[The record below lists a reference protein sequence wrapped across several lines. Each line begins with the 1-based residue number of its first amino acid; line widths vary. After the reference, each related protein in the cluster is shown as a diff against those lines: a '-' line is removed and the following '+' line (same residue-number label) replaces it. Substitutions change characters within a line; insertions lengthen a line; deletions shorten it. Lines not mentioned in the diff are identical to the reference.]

1 LLVIVAGGGYWGVTW
16 CWKTVEKWLE
26 PKYITV
32 QSQTEAMGK
41 LQNLLAKVQGDDKA
55 LADSVATLETDIAW
69 MESEEA
75 KETARWFMTSELDR
89 RGLWQLAVPREMDA
103 AKRHLALLP
112 SLQGEERTKLLT
124 QVHHFAQKLE
134 AIGHENDALEM
145 YRELLDVV
153 DPSDTAILVPVLR
166 TAVELEERKGNDRG
180 MLSLIQRI
188 HDRDLS
194 SQLVLPEDVRTMA
207 KLLLKEND
215 SSRRLDGHGTSKSLQ
230 KVRSLLENAQLT
242 SCPEWGALLLSELS
256 DRIADI
262 TTEQIPA
269 TIHTLETA
277 LGCFRASGDEMKFAP
292 ETMLALAKLNVTL
305 GDMEKA
311 RLWLDR
317 TEGAA
322 MTLGVDQP
330 RILPGGSIK
339 EDVKAVQ
346 EGCEKRLQ
354 EIARLTELQKS
365 LRDGDAYLKA
375 EQWDQVL
382 LVAPRTM
389 QMAKAIGVFTDG
401 YLPAAQAQ
409 VAKAYEGQKKW
420 ESASDAYEK
429 IIRLYDQLSSD
440 DQKSLEANLKSIGS
454 PEFYKAIHQN
464 LANCYRKQDRITK
477 SKEILQK
484 IQGDQTQAR

>member
-1 LLVIVAGGGYWGVTW
+1 
-16 CWKTVEKWLE
+16 
-26 PKYITV
+26 
-32 QSQTEAMGK
+32 
-41 LQNLLAKVQGDDKA
+41 
-55 LADSVATLETDIAW
+55 
-69 MESEEA
+69 
-75 KETARWFMTSELDR
+75 
-89 RGLWQLAVPREMDA
+89 
-103 AKRHLALLP
+103 
-112 SLQGEERTKLLT
+112 
-124 QVHHFAQKLE
+124 
-134 AIGHENDALEM
+134 
-145 YRELLDVV
+145 
-153 DPSDTAILVPVLR
+153 
-166 TAVELEERKGNDRG
+166 
-180 MLSLIQRI
+180 
-188 HDRDLS
+188 
-194 SQLVLPEDVRTMA
+194 
-207 KLLLKEND
+207 
-215 SSRRLDGHGTSKSLQ
+215 
-230 KVRSLLENAQLT
+230 
-242 SCPEWGALLLSELS
+242 
-256 DRIADI
+256 
-262 TTEQIPA
+262 
-269 TIHTLETA
+269 
-277 LGCFRASGDEMKFAP
+277 
-292 ETMLALAKLNVTL
+292 
-305 GDMEKA
+305 
-311 RLWLDR
+311 
-317 TEGAA
+317 

-365 LRDGDAYLKA
+365 LRDGDAYLKS

-409 VAKAYEGQKKW
+409 VAKAFEGQKKW

-429 IIRLYDQLSSD
+429 IIRLYDQLSTD